1 MCPAPTAP
9 SPPAGKLHGLS
20 VSDVATFV
28 SSIGP
33 SGSRQVCPPGCPL
46 IEYFNASRFVERG
59 ITGGMLARLV
69 RAHDAREWVHNNT
82 LRAAHAEWLAAHG
95 LPETLKAEQRLA
107 MMTRLR
113 DALRHAG
120 LAVASEPQ
128 RRLVQLQRLRARG
141 AQHEHER
148 RRLRHAGG
156 YR

>member
-95 LPETLKAEQRLA
+95 LPETLKAEQRIA

-128 RRLVQLQRLRARG
+128 RRLVQLQRSRGRG
-141 AQHEHER
+141 AQREPVER
-148 RRLRHAGG
+148 RRLRHAGT
-156 YR
+156 